1 MSYKVT
7 HTDVEWRELLTP
19 DQFRVLRRQGTE
31 PSFANQFW
39 DNHAPGMYHCAGCGH
54 AIFTSDDKFDSGSG
68 WPSFTRPVE
77 SGAVETHT
85 DTQFGMTR
93 TEVRCATCGGHLGH
107 VFDDGP
113 MPTRKRY
120 CMNSAALTFE
130 PRA

>member
-1 MSYKVT
+1 MPYAVT
-7 HTDVEWRELLTP
+7 HTDAEWREMLTP

-39 DNHAPGMYHCAGCGH
+39 DNHAPGTYKCAGCGTT
-54 AIFTSDDKFDSGSG
+54 IFSSDDKFDSGSG
-68 WPSFTRPVE
+68 WPSFTRPIE
-77 SGAVETHT
+77 QGAVETHT

-93 TEVRCATCGGHLGH
+93 TEVRCSTCGGHLGH

-113 MPTRKRY
+113 APTHKRY
-120 CMNSAALTFE
+120 CMNSAALLFE